1 MSLLRRRVLGKTRP
15 PRPVIRVFE
24 APEYFNPYNDQ
35 GPVITKACFY
45 HKRVNY
51 IQYDNDASILLS
63 DTDNSTGIMWIINP
77 GAAYAID
84 GSTTSD
90 RPDNI
95 MFDVA
100 VYPASG
106 DYYPYEVKVT
116 DYNTTATDLQFATS
130 WSGVYGNPGSEY
142 WDTSDPYYVSS
153 AGTGLGVNANGLR
166 VGAGLGYSTV
176 SWNPGSPSTSTYE
189 VDTQSI
195 ANSPNAGFRITVVGF
210 DDPADPDNYVY
221 VDVGLYFIDWYVA
234 IEEARHYYTY
244 DSSFNR
250 ATYDPSNGYTVNNNL
265 IKQMSDGGIYTY
277 KPQLNGSTFADGADA
292 DAEGIPSYLI
302 TTTGGSNTSGNKNR
316 VLGTFEWIDNQGGR
330 VSGTSWFQG
339 LVGKGVDSS
348 TTNSNWYCYSG
359 GIAVFAYDMSFTDIP
374 AGAVITR
381 LYCEVNGH
389 AESTSAT
396 DEYMCVQ
403 LISGNTEL
411 SPEFNFKTV
420 GTSNTTQT
428 IEATVIPSRTQ
439 LAVMKLKCR
448 LGRNGGAINGATCYI
463 QYTYNTGT
471 AYGFIDNAPIMTR
484 QIKFTDR
491 YPNGSNADLGVNN
504 LSTWAYD
511 IYSPEYPSG
520 LPYTMDLNSCIA
532 FKVRMNTPGIRLT
545 SKGTD
550 NTKYLS
556 YVSIPF
562 STSITQRDSTYA
574 QYFIDK
580 DNPYERSIWVVL
592 KNHRGGKL
600 AETGAALTFNIGGAI
615 PTYNNTYTY
624 VPLDASIRLLPYHV
638 IKFQH
643 VWSYTT
649 STLSSHSSDMI
660 YITEVAHTTN
670 TSSGYGASYNSK
682 FLTCGIEEA
691 ESPIYGASDEKEH
704 LGVVYYNTNG
714 RGIVDSNNDP
724 TGPVTTG
731 ASIIVESYTTHS
743 KNKLDMPALNNRTY
757 FGNIFWFKVK
767 CYGTN
772 STSTNKYYLRY
783 YGVWG
788 TPTLTTSNVIVVG
801 KNWTGTADSSIFTI
815 TSGNNGVIAYT
826 SKRAIGYSS
835 SYYAMN
841 GYNPQTYVVKF
852 TVTY

>member
-24 APEYFNPYNDQ
+24 APEYFNPRTEQ
-35 GPVITKACFY
+35 GPIIAKECFY
-45 HKRVNY
+45 HKRINY

-77 GAAYAID
+77 GTAYAID

-90 RPDNI
+90 KPDNI

-116 DYNTTATDLQFATS
+116 NYITTATDLQFATS
-130 WSGVYGNPGSEY
+130 WSGTYGNPGSEF
-142 WDTSDPYYVSS
+142 WDTSNSYHVSA
-153 AGTGLGVNANGLR
+153 AGTGLGVNANALR
-166 VGAGLGYSTV
+166 VGAGLGYSPV

-189 VDTQSI
+189 VNTESI

-210 DDPADPDNYVY
+210 DDESDPDNYVY

-250 ATYDPSNGYTVNNNL
+250 ATYDTSIYTVNNNL
-265 IKQMSDGGIYTY
+265 INQMTDNGIYTY
-277 KPQLNGSTFADGADA
+277 KPELNGSTFADGADA
-292 DAEGIPSYLI
+292 GAEGIPSYLI
-302 TTTGGSNTSGNKNR
+302 TTTGGSNASGNKNG
-316 VLGTFEWIDNQGGR
+316 VLGTYTL
-330 VSGTSWFQG
+330 VSGSFGNGASYFQG
-339 LVGKGVDSS
+339 LVGKGVNNT
-348 TTNSNWYCYSG
+348 TTNSNYYSSG
-359 GIAVFAYDMSFTDIP
+359 SDIITVFTYDMSFTDLP
-374 AGAVITR
+374 AGSVITR
-381 LYCEVNGH
+381 VYCEVNGH

-396 DEYMCVQ
+396 NEYMCVQ

-411 SPEFNFKTV
+411 SPEFNFKTA

-428 IEATVIPSRTQ
+428 LEATVIPSRTQ
-439 LAVMKLKCR
+439 IAVMKLKCR
-448 LGRNGGAINGATCYI
+448 LGRYGGAINGATCYV

-484 QIKFTDR
+484 GTKFTDR
-491 YPNGSNADLGVNN
+491 YPVGSDADLGVNN

-511 IYSPEYPSG
+511 IYSSAHPGG
-520 LPYTMDLNSCIA
+520 LDYTMDLNSCIA

-545 SKGTD
+545 PKGTN
-550 NTKYLS
+550 NTGYLS

-580 DNPYERSIWVVL
+580 DNPYERSMWVVL

-649 STLSSHSSDMI
+649 SSLSSHSSDLI
-660 YITEVAHTTN
+660 WITELAHTTN
-670 TSSGYGASYNSK
+670 TSSGISASSNST
-682 FLTCGIEEA
+682 FLTCGIELA
-691 ESPIYGASDEKEH
+691 ESEKYGADDEKEH
-704 LGVVYYNTNG
+704 LGVVFYNTNG
-714 RGIVDSNNDP
+714 RGIVDAHNDP
-724 TGPVTTG
+724 TDPVTTG
-731 ASIIVESYTTHS
+731 ACIRVDGYTTHS
-743 KNKLDMPALNNRTY
+743 KNKLDMPALNTRTY
-757 FGNIFWFKVK
+757 FGNIYWFKIK
-767 CYGTN
+767 CYGTSN
-772 STSTNKYYLRY
+772 TSTNKYYLRY
-783 YGVWG
+783 YQVWG
-788 TPTLTTSNVIVVG
+788 SPTINTSNTTVVG
-801 KNWTGTADSSIFTI
+801 KTWTGTADSSIFT
-815 TSGNNGVIAYT
+815 TSYSSSTSFVAYT
-826 SKRAIGYSS
+826 TKRAIGTSS
-835 SYYAMN
+835 TNYAMN

-852 TVTY
+852 TTTY